1 MPRLCARL
9 TGSGHSRCSRATPP
23 TFRVAQSFQRVNQMK
38 HIESMLTEAV
48 GAGDAPFLVA
58 MTANSQGITW
68 SRAAGTAAENQAAD
82 ENTLFRIY
90 SMTKAVAALAAM
102 MLVDRGQL
110 DIETEVEKILPE
122 FSRIQVLEGF
132 DDDVPVLRA
141 PGSRCTVRQLLTHTS
156 GFMYETINPDLLKY
170 LAVTGKPAIMDG
182 PIEGLFYPM
191 IADPGTRWSY
201 GIGMDWVGRIIEAI
215 DGRRIDV
222 FCQEEIFGPL
232 GLKNTVFEIDDE
244 HKEHLAQV
252 SVRLPHGPFLPIE
265 FGPPVK
271 PDFYSMGG
279 GLYSTASDYA
289 NFLRLFLNGGA
300 LNGVRLIN
308 EKTLDWMLENH
319 IGDLQV
325 TTLTNAVG
333 AVGLVVDLLPGTRKT
348 HSLGFMRTEED
359 REGMR
364 GAGSQGWC
372 GVLNTH
378 YWFDRKTDVA
388 AVYMTQMLPL
398 GDPRFQARLE
408 EFERAVYQSL

>member
-1 MPRLCARL
+1 MNRI
-9 TGSGHSRCSRATPP
+9 
-23 TFRVAQSFQRVNQMK
+23 QSL
-38 HIESMLTEAV
+38 LTEAIE
-48 GAGDAPFLVA
+48 AGDAPFVVA
-58 MTANSQGITW
+58 MTANSEGITW
-68 SRAAGTAAENQAAD
+68 SGSAGAAKEGQPAD

-90 SMTKAVAALAAM
+90 SMTKAVAAVAAM

-110 DIETEVEKILPE
+110 DIETEVESILPE

-132 DDDVPVLRA
+132 AGDVPLLRA
-141 PGSRCTVRQLLTHTS
+141 PNTRCTVRHLLTHTS

-182 PIEGLFYPM
+182 PIEGLFYPLV
-191 IADPGTRWSY
+191 ADPGTRWSY

-215 DGRRIDV
+215 DGRSIDV

-232 GLKNTVFEIDDE
+232 GLKNTLFEVEDG
-244 HKEHLAQV
+244 HRQQLAQV

-279 GLYSTASDYA
+279 SLYSTAGDYLT
-289 NFLRLFLNGGA
+289 FLRLFLNGGE
-300 LNGVRLIN
+300 LNGVRLIK
-308 EKTLDWMLENH
+308 EKTLDWMFENH

-333 AVGLVVDLLPGTRKT
+333 AVGLVVDSLPGTKKT

-359 REGMR
+359 RDGMR
-364 GAGSQGWC
+364 RAGSQGWC

-378 YWFDRKTDVA
+378 YWFDRTTNVA

-408 EFERAVYQSL
+408 EFERAVYRTV